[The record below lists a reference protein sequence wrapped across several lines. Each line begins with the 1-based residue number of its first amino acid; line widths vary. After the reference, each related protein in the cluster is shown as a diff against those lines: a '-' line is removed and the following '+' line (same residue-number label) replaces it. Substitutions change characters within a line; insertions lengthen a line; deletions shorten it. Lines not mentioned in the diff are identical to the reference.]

1 MAKRKIV
8 EVDEE
13 QLQRMIAGDV
23 PLFKPEEL
31 VYAGE
36 TRKEPE
42 LEEEDEKESIPGTE
56 PEPVTT
62 RKKKKSQQP
71 DFSETFLKNEII
83 KDRRQIYIS
92 KDAYDKISGYI
103 RHISGGKVSLVSY
116 VNNILMNHMEEYKE
130 AINEMYDR
138 NICKPL

>member
-23 PLFKPEEL
+23 PLFKPEETAHTKE
-31 VYAGE
+31 VG
-36 TRKEPE
+36 KEPE
-42 LEEEDEKESIPGTE
+42 PEEEEEKESIPAAE
-56 PEPVTT
+56 PELVTT

-130 AINEMYDR
+130 TINEMYDR